1 MTFSSFILMSDTN
14 RRQTLI
20 EKMNTAEAQG
30 ISCMG
35 CKGTCCT
42 YEANSI
48 MVTPLEALELVH
60 YLREHGWMN
69 EELRTECEETVRNYR
84 LDHAPGNGKRSFLR
98 KTYTCPFF
106 GFKELGCPLP
116 REVKPYGCL
125 AFNTHHK
132 ELKAGE
138 HCYSDKEL
146 LEKLVF
152 DKKNEELKK
161 KYSLSW
167 DKSPLPNAL
176 LDLWN
181 TRIIARDLSFQTE
194 K

>member
-1 MTFSSFILMSDTN
+1 MD
-14 RRQTLI
+14 
-20 EKMNTAEAQG
+20 EAEASG
-30 ISCMG
+30 MSCHG

-42 YEANSI
+42 YEANSM
-48 MVTPLEALELVH
+48 MVTPLEALELMSH
-60 YLREHGWMN
+60 LKTSGLLNELLRSKCQEAV
-69 EELRTECEETVRNYR
+69 RTYR
-84 LDHAPGNGKRSFLR
+84 LDHAPGNGKRSYLR

-132 ELKAGE
+132 EEKAGS

-146 LEKLVF
+146 LQKLVF
-152 DKKNEELKK
+152 DEQNAELKK
-161 KYSLSW
+161 LYGIFW
-167 DKSPLPNAL
+167 DKSPLPSAL
-176 LDLWN
+176 LDLWEKE
-181 TRIIARDLSFQTE
+181 IINSDM

>member
-1 MTFSSFILMSDTN
+1 
-14 RRQTLI
+14 
-20 EKMNTAEAQG
+20 MNEAEASG
-30 ISCMG
+30 ISCHG

-42 YEANSI
+42 FEANSM
-48 MVTPLEALELVH
+48 MVTPLEAIELMGH
-60 YLREHGWMN
+60 LQTSGMKDDLLRAQF
-69 EELRTECEETVRNYR
+69 EETVRTYR
-84 LDHAPGNGKRSFLR
+84 LDHAPGNGKRSYLR

-132 ELKAGE
+132 DEKANE
-138 HCYSDKEL
+138 QCFSDKEI

-152 DKKNEELKK
+152 DEKNDLLKK
-161 KYSLSW
+161 KYNILW
-167 DKSPLPNAL
+167 DKSPLPTAL

-181 TRIIARDLSFQTE
+181 QEISVSDLE
-194 K
+194 